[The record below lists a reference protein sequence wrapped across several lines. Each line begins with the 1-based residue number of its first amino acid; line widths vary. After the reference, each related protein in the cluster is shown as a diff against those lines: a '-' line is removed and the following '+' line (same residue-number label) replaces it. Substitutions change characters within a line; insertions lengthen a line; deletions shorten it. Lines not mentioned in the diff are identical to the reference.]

1 MDLVDRYL
9 IEHEFAIIS
18 SAKKGSTIE
27 LDKTLRAVLLY
38 RGFGVCRLNGVL
50 FEQEC
55 NSLDLANG
63 GNLVINLARLG
74 GTIDNDFKGFICA
87 LSEKMNQHA
96 FVYSTN
102 NSTKGYIIGTTLSSW
117 LGGGQIV
124 EIVDFI
130 NIITARCLSFPE
142 DHNLIQS
149 HIVAIDTL
157 YSYNI
162 LSRQLIA
169 NEACCF
175 LESLH
180 LHDYCRQSKNSIH

>member
-1 MDLVDRYL
+1 M
-9 IEHEFAIIS
+9 
-18 SAKKGSTIE
+18 
-27 LDKTLRAVLLY
+27 
-38 RGFGVCRLNGVL
+38 
-50 FEQEC
+50 
-55 NSLDLANG
+55 DLANG

-74 GTIDNDFKGFICA
+74 GTIDNDFKRFICA

-96 FVYSTN
+96 FVYCPN
-102 NSTKGYIIGTTLSSW
+102 NSTKVYIIGTTLSSW
-117 LGGGQIV
+117 PGGGQIV

-130 NIITARCLSFPE
+130 NIVTARSLSFPD

-149 HIVAIDTL
+149 HIVAIDTLYL

-169 NEACCF
+169 NEACRF
-175 LESLH
+175 LDSLH